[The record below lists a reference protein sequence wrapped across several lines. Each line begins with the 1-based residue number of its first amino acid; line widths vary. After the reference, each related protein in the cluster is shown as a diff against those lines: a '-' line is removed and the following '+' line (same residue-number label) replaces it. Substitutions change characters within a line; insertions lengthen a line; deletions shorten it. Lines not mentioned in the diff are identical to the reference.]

1 MVQYD
6 LINLGFINPVVK
18 KEKNMSKKFVKKA
31 VFPAAGLGT
40 RFLPATKAS
49 PKEMLPIVDKPMIQ
63 YAVEEAESC
72 NIQEFIVIT
81 GKSKRAIEDHFDY
94 AMELEENLK
103 SKGKHAL
110 LDEIQLLARH
120 QFAYI
125 RQGIALGLGHAIL
138 CAKPFVKDEPFAVIL
153 SDDIIDPDD
162 SLLKDMIKIYNK
174 HKATVLALQR
184 VPRKDIHRYGVIA
197 GKEVKKNIFKI
208 SDMVEKPKP
217 SAAPS
222 DLAII
227 GRYILTPDIF
237 GILEKTSPGK
247 GSEIQ
252 LTDAIKTLLKK
263 KPVYG
268 YLFEGRRY
276 DGGDKLGY
284 LKATVELALK
294 NESVNGQFRKYLL
307 SKVSSLSEKEK

>member
-1 MVQYD
+1 MA
-6 LINLGFINPVVK
+6 NK
-18 KEKNMSKKFVKKA
+18 VKKA

-63 YAVEEAESC
+63 YAVEEAEAC
-72 NIQEFIVIT
+72 GIKEFIMIT

-94 AMELEENLK
+94 AWELEETLK
-103 SKGKHAL
+103 SKGKKTIL
-110 LDEIQLLARH
+110 KEIQLLAQH

-125 RQGIALGLGHAIL
+125 RQGAPLGLGHAIL
-138 CAKPFVKDEPFAVIL
+138 CSKPFVKDEPFAVIL

-162 SLLKDMIKIYNK
+162 NLLEEMIKIHNK

-184 VPRKDIHRYGVIA
+184 VPKDEIHRYGVIA
-197 GKEVKKNIFKI
+197 GKEVKKNVYKI
-208 SDMVEKPKP
+208 SDMVEKPKS

-237 GILEKTSPGK
+237 NFIEKTPPGK
-247 GSEIQ
+247 GGEIQ
-252 LTDAIKTLLKK
+252 LTDALKALLKR

-268 YLFEGRRY
+268 YLFEGKRY
-276 DGGDKLGY
+276 DCGDKLGY
-284 LKATVELALK
+284 LKATVEFAIKNPALRDEFKEYLFSRILSLK
-294 NESVNGQFRKYLL
+294 NN
-307 SKVSSLSEKEK
+307 KEQ